1 MESKPTFEDRVAYCI
16 DAHIPTRYSCPVG
29 KQPSAKL
36 RKADDLNNRE
46 RLIRM
51 RLPDKG
57 RYRLRD
63 GLRLRLGIEL
73 ERPPDLIESFQC
85 VLLIAHLA
93 INESLE
99 ICHDPLDIAVDQRER
114 VFGIRCIRR

>member
-1 MESKPTFEDRVAYCI
+1 MKPKPTLKDRVAHRV
-16 DAHIPTRYSCPVG
+16 DAHIRTRYSCPVG

-36 RKADDLNNRE
+36 WKTDDLNNRE
-46 RLIRM
+46 RLIRL
-51 RLPDKG
+51 RLPNER

-63 GLRLRLGIEL
+63 GIRMRLRLWLGIEL

-99 ICHDPLDIAVDQRER
+99 VCHDPLDIL
-114 VFGIRCIRR
+114 IK